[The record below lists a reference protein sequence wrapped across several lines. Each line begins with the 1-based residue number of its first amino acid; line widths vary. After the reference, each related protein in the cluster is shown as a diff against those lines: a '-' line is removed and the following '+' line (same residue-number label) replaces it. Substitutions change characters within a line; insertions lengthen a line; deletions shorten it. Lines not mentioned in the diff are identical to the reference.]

1 MGKPRRS
8 GRRNRRRTQKSPRP
22 PRAVTANAMGLNDW
36 TGVSRLVR
44 PLDRQG
50 LCALLAAAADSPGGG
65 HRLPSLV
72 VLWATGIRAAS
83 GSGTIDG
90 RGLRLLLAG
99 VRRVVPALR
108 RLEDCWPADPRFVV
122 GWPFE
127 GRMLRIHP
135 GEYSDPLMLLRT
147 ATVTA
152 RAIDDAVLATHG
164 FSLSDLIEA
173 ALSYGDWRLS
183 SIARCWP
190 TAGLHRDDPEQGDG
204 DLASQLKRI
213 SATPVAVTDDEVDVA
228 LSVQHADPAVW
239 TASCSN
245 PDRATA
251 AWAWASVDADQ
262 LSLALGPRTATLG
275 YALSLRHGG
284 NEFPVPASMVLSGLA
299 AAAGKLAAE
308 VADDET
314 ARDLL
319 QRVVTGQA
327 LSILTMSSPPSR
339 RPVDAPA
346 KTDSVPDFAGFV
358 SLPSQRRALVVKVV
372 TALDWDALEHEL
384 AAADAELLT
393 LDVEGVRSLG
403 VPLDPTGAVL
413 PLVVYGGPCLEPLGE
428 RGPIAHLHVEDLLTM
443 VRDLDQDKLDHDVLL
458 QFLEELILLPGIE
471 HFLPFDAEDVR
482 RHWRHFGVLNPTGE
496 TDVALAVDPRPD
508 DTAWAR
514 AAAWAPIEAVLC
526 AACLPPSW
534 FWASARLDERGYATL
549 FGKDKSVVFVRTD
562 PAAVVRTSLD
572 NALPNL
578 QIDATF
584 GYGVADG
591 VFLTLVNRPETAQ
604 LLTEPFDSPV
614 LVNIDFTAER
624 RPDGGDE
631 QVAVGWRAAREPLP
645 IIDLLFGPDWFEL
658 LADSPSDAHQLV
670 GEVLLRGLTDLT
682 ADLGVE
688 RCDRARRAFLEAWCS
703 APPVAML
710 HFQETTRDYRP
721 ERAFVLPRSF
731 ASRAR
736 AERAVAQAVTRAGI
750 GSCALVDGEAR
761 RFVRD
766 RLAPLIEETLSST
779 LSSWSPEAL
788 LLVAEQVND
797 AYGERARAVAEIE
810 RALAAPWAA
819 SWQELSRSAPEES
832 EMTRPLDLLL
842 ERLLITPLAGP
853 VVPDRFDIAEAADLV
868 AYALETELAL
878 DSTRRQ
884 LHGLAVMIA
893 PDGRVAVLPG
903 PASKLRAERHLTEDS
918 PDLDLPG
925 YLRADRDDRLR
936 IHQGQETEP
945 PLRPARIDGRPS
957 RQTNDFRPLAGVADV
972 PPSLLAADAL
982 LRRECGT
989 GMDGLNAVLGTAVS
1003 WHRDDDHVVLVERS
1017 DLRREVIAWSHL
1029 STEEIDAAIDRLT
1042 LDPGQLAS
1050 EGISYAAQERR
1061 HHRIAISPIP
1071 VVGGRL
1077 LVMPWRIFAAQ
1088 NTYANY
1094 LDDGRLPWHPE
1105 DFPKRVA
1112 QSFDHYRQIG
1122 NRALERAALEQA
1134 NALGLRGSINV
1145 TPAIAKAAGLTIA
1158 GEIDLLLADPTRQR
1172 IWVCEVK
1179 DIYTAVSPQT
1189 IQRRIDKYTS
1199 SRHGFVRRLLMRQR
1213 EVADDTSGA
1222 LALLGLPGTFGSWR
1236 VLPLMITRRVEP
1248 AAFVAGIGVPFV
1260 VIADLTATL
1269 SAPADPSSGHV
1280 PIGST

>member
-1 MGKPRRS
+1 
-8 GRRNRRRTQKSPRP
+8 
-22 PRAVTANAMGLNDW
+22 
-36 TGVSRLVR
+36 
-44 PLDRQG
+44 
-50 LCALLAAAADSPGGG
+50 
-65 HRLPSLV
+65 
-72 VLWATGIRAAS
+72 
-83 GSGTIDG
+83 
-90 RGLRLLLAG
+90 
-99 VRRVVPALR
+99 
-108 RLEDCWPADPRFVV
+108 
-122 GWPFE
+122 
-127 GRMLRIHP
+127 MLRVHP
-135 GEYSDPLMLLRT
+135 GEFSDPLMLLRT

-152 RAIDDAVLATHG
+152 GAIDDAVLAIHG
-164 FSLSDLIEA
+164 FSLSDLIEV

-183 SIARCWP
+183 AVAGCWP
-190 TAGLHRDDPEQGDG
+190 TADLGREDPDQSDE
-204 DLASQLKRI
+204 DLASLLTRI
-213 SATPVAVTDDEVDVA
+213 SSTPVAVTDDEVGAA
-228 LSVQHADPAVW
+228 LSAQHVDPAAW
-239 TASCSN
+239 TASCSH
-245 PDRATA
+245 PDRAAA

-262 LSLALGPRTATLG
+262 LSFALGPRTAALG
-275 YALSLRHGG
+275 FALALRDGDS
-284 NEFPVPASMVLSGLA
+284 EFPVPASMVLSGLA
-299 AAAGKLAAE
+299 AAAGMLAAE
-308 VADDET
+308 VADDEA

-319 QRVVTGQA
+319 HRVVTGQA
-327 LSILTMSSPPSR
+327 LSMLTMSSPPSR
-339 RPVDAPA
+339 RPVEAPE
-346 KTDSVPDFAGFV
+346 KKDSAPDFAAFV
-358 SLPSQRRALVVKVV
+358 SLPSERRALVVKVV
-372 TALDWDALEHEL
+372 TALDSDRLEHEL

-393 LDVEGVRSLG
+393 LDVDGVRSLG
-403 VPLDPTGAVL
+403 VPLDATGAVL
-413 PLVVYGGPCLEPLGE
+413 RLVVYGGPCLEPLGE
-428 RGPIAHLHVEDLLTM
+428 RGPIAHLHVEDLVTM

-471 HFLPFDAEDVR
+471 HFLPFDAEDVW

-514 AAAWAPIEAVLC
+514 AAAWAPIESVLC

-534 FWASARLDERGYATL
+534 IWASARLDDRGYATL

-562 PAAVVRTSLD
+562 PAVVVRTTLD

-578 QIDATF
+578 RIDATF

-591 VFLTLVNRPETAQ
+591 VFLTLVNRPETAR
-604 LLTEPFDSPV
+604 LLTEPFGCPV
-614 LVNIDFTAER
+614 LVNIDFAAER
-624 RPDGGDE
+624 QPDVGDE
-631 QVAVGWRAAREPLP
+631 RVAVGWRTAREPLL
-645 IIDLLFGPDWFEL
+645 IIDLLLGPDWFEL
-658 LADSPSDAHQLV
+658 LADSPSEAHQLV
-670 GEVLLRGLTDLT
+670 GEVLVCGLTDLT
-682 ADLGVE
+682 GGQSVE
-688 RCDRARRAFLEAWCS
+688 QCDRVRRAFLEAWCS
-703 APPVAML
+703 AAPVAML

-736 AERAVAQAVTRAGI
+736 AARAVAQAVTRAGV

-766 RLAPLIEETLSST
+766 RLLPLIDETLDST

-797 AYGERARAVAEIE
+797 AYGERARAAAEIE

-842 ERLLITPLAGP
+842 ERLLITPLAGR

-903 PASKLRAERHLTEDS
+903 PASKLRADDHLAEDA

-936 IHQGQETEP
+936 IREEDEEDETES
-945 PLRPARIDGRPS
+945 PLRPARIDGRSS
-957 RQTNDFRPLAGVADV
+957 RQPNDFRPLAGVADV

-989 GMDGLNAVLGTAVS
+989 GVDGLNAVLGTAVS
-1003 WHRDDDHVVLVERS
+1003 WDRDDDHVVLVERS
-1017 DLRREVIAWSHL
+1017 DLRREAIAWSHL
-1029 STEEIDAAIDRLT
+1029 STEEIAAAIDRLT
-1042 LDPGQLAS
+1042 LDPEQLAS

-1071 VVGGRL
+1071 IVGGRL

-1094 LDDGRLPWHPE
+1094 LDDGRLPWHPK
-1105 DFPKRVA
+1105 DLPKTVMEA
-1112 QSFDHYRQIG
+1112 FGHYRQIG
-1122 NRALERAALEQA
+1122 NHALERAALEQA
-1134 NALGLRGSINV
+1134 NALGLPASINV
-1145 TPAIAKAAGLTIA
+1145 TPAMAKAAGLTIG
-1158 GEIDLLLADPTRQR
+1158 GEIDLLVADPTRQR

-1179 DIYTAVSPQT
+1179 DLYTAVSPQT
-1189 IQRRIDKYTS
+1189 IQRRIDKYIN
-1199 SRHGFVRRLLMRQR
+1199 SRDGFVKRLLTRQR
-1213 EVADDTSGA
+1213 EVAENTSGA
-1222 LALLGLPGTFGSWR
+1222 LALLGVPGEVEKWR

-1260 VIADLTATL
+1260 VIADLATTL
-1269 SAPADPSSGHV
+1269 SAPAEPSSGHV

>member
-1 MGKPRRS
+1 
-8 GRRNRRRTQKSPRP
+8 
-22 PRAVTANAMGLNDW
+22 
-36 TGVSRLVR
+36 
-44 PLDRQG
+44 
-50 LCALLAAAADSPGGG
+50 
-65 HRLPSLV
+65 
-72 VLWATGIRAAS
+72 
-83 GSGTIDG
+83 
-90 RGLRLLLAG
+90 
-99 VRRVVPALR
+99 
-108 RLEDCWPADPRFVV
+108 
-122 GWPFE
+122 
-127 GRMLRIHP
+127 MLRVHP
-135 GEYSDPLMLLRT
+135 GEFNDPLMLLRT

-152 RAIDDAVLATHG
+152 RAIDDAVLAIHG
-164 FSLSDLIEA
+164 FSLSDFIEV

-183 SIARCWP
+183 AVAGCWP
-190 TAGLHRDDPEQGDG
+190 TADLGREDPDQSDE
-204 DLASQLKRI
+204 DLASLLKRI
-213 SATPVAVTDDEVDVA
+213 SSTPVAVTDDEIGAA
-228 LSVQHADPAVW
+228 LSLQEADASAW
-239 TASCSN
+239 TASCSH
-245 PDRATA
+245 PDRAAA
-251 AWAWASVDADQ
+251 AWAWATVDANQ
-262 LSLALGPRTATLG
+262 LSLALGPRAGTLG
-275 YALSLRHGG
+275 YALALRDGES
-284 NEFPVPASMVLSGLA
+284 EFPVPASMVLSGLA
-299 AAAGKLAAE
+299 ATAGMLAAE
-308 VADDET
+308 VSNDEVV
-314 ARDLL
+314 RDLL
-319 QRVVTGQA
+319 QGVVTGQA
-327 LSILTMSSPPSR
+327 LSMLTMSSPPSR
-339 RPVDAPA
+339 RPVEALT
-346 KTDSVPDFAGFV
+346 KSDSAPDFAGFV
-358 SLPSQRRALVVKVV
+358 SLPSARRALVVKVV
-372 TALDWDALEHEL
+372 TALGWDALEHEL

-393 LDVEGVRSLG
+393 LDVEGVRNLG
-403 VPLDPTGAVL
+403 VPLDATGKVL

-428 RGPIAHLHVEDLLTM
+428 RGPVAHLHVEDLVTM

-471 HFLPFDAEDVR
+471 HFLPFDAEDVW
-482 RHWRHFGVLNPTGE
+482 RHWRHSGVLNPTGE

-514 AAAWAPIEAVLC
+514 AAAWAPIESVLC
-526 AACLPPSW
+526 AAYLPPSW
-534 FWASARLDERGYATL
+534 FWASARLDDRGYATL
-549 FGKDKSVVFVRTD
+549 FGKDKSVLFVRTD
-562 PAAVVRTSLD
+562 PAVVVRTTLD

-578 QIDATF
+578 RIDATF

-591 VFLTLVNRPETAQ
+591 VFLTLVNRPETAR
-604 LLTEPFDSPV
+604 LLTEPFDCPV
-614 LVNIDFTAER
+614 LVNIDFAAER
-624 RPDGGDE
+624 QPDVGDE
-631 QVAVGWRAAREPLP
+631 RVAVGWRTAREPLL
-645 IIDLLFGPDWFEL
+645 IIDLLLGPDWFEL
-658 LADSPSDAHQLV
+658 LADSPSEAHQLV
-670 GEVLLRGLTDLT
+670 GEVLVRGLTDLT
-682 ADLGVE
+682 GDQGVE
-688 RCDRARRAFLEAWCS
+688 RCDRVRRAFLEAWCS

-750 GSCALVDGEAR
+750 GPCALVDGEAR

-766 RLAPLIEETLSST
+766 RLLPLIEETLDST
-779 LSSWSPEAL
+779 LSSWSRDAL

-797 AYGERARAVAEIE
+797 AYGERARAAAEIE

-819 SWQELSRSAPEES
+819 TWQELSRSAPEES

-868 AYALETELAL
+868 AYALETELGL

-903 PASKLRAERHLTEDS
+903 PASKLRADGHLTEDA
-918 PDLDLPG
+918 PDLDLPS

-936 IHQGQETEP
+936 IHQDQETEP
-945 PLRPARIDGRPS
+945 PLRPAHIDGQSSSQP
-957 RQTNDFRPLAGVADV
+957 NDFRPLAGITEV

-989 GMDGLNAVLGTAVS
+989 GIDGLNAVLGTAVS

-1017 DLRREVIAWSHL
+1017 DLWREAIAWSHL
-1029 STEEIDAAIDRLT
+1029 STEEVDAAIDRLT
-1042 LDPGQLAS
+1042 LDPEQLAS

-1077 LVMPWRIFAAQ
+1077 LLMPWRIFAAQ

-1105 DFPKRVA
+1105 DLPKRVA

-1122 NRALERAALEQA
+1122 NHALERAALARA
-1134 NALGLRGSINV
+1134 NALGLPASINL
-1145 TPAIAKAAGLTIA
+1145 TPAIAKAAGLTIG
-1158 GEIDLLLADPTRQR
+1158 GEIDLLVADPTRQR

-1189 IQRRIDKYTS
+1189 IQRRIDKYTN
-1199 SRHGFVRRLLMRQR
+1199 SRHGFVRRLLTRQR
-1213 EVADDTSGA
+1213 EVAGNISGV
-1222 LALLGLPGTFGSWR
+1222 LAFLGLPATSGSWR
-1236 VLPLMITRRVEP
+1236 TLPLMITRRVEP

-1260 VIADLTATL
+1260 VIADLAAALT
-1269 SAPADPSSGHV
+1269 APAEPSSGHV

>member
-1 MGKPRRS
+1 
-8 GRRNRRRTQKSPRP
+8 
-22 PRAVTANAMGLNDW
+22 
-36 TGVSRLVR
+36 
-44 PLDRQG
+44 
-50 LCALLAAAADSPGGG
+50 
-65 HRLPSLV
+65 
-72 VLWATGIRAAS
+72 
-83 GSGTIDG
+83 
-90 RGLRLLLAG
+90 
-99 VRRVVPALR
+99 
-108 RLEDCWPADPRFVV
+108 
-122 GWPFE
+122 
-127 GRMLRIHP
+127 MLRVHP
-135 GEYSDPLMLLRT
+135 GEFSDPLMLLRT

-152 RAIDDAVLATHG
+152 RAIDDAVLAIHR
-164 FSLSDLIEA
+164 FSLSDLIEV

-183 SIARCWP
+183 AVAECWP
-190 TAGLHRDDPEQGDG
+190 TADLGREDPDHSDE
-204 DLASQLKRI
+204 DLAALLKRI
-213 SATPVAVTDDEVDVA
+213 SSTPVAVTDDEVGAA
-228 LSVQHADPAVW
+228 LSVQHADPAAW
-239 TASCSN
+239 TASCSH
-245 PDRATA
+245 PDRAAA
-251 AWAWASVDADQ
+251 AWAWATVDADQ
-262 LSLALGPRTATLG
+262 LSLALGPRAATLG
-275 YALSLRHGG
+275 YALALRNGD

-299 AAAGKLAAE
+299 GAAGMLAAE
-308 VADDET
+308 VSIDEA
-314 ARDLL
+314 ARYLL
-319 QRVVTGQA
+319 QRVVTEQA
-327 LSILTMSSPPSR
+327 LSMLTMSSPPSR
-339 RPVDAPA
+339 RTVEVPERKESA
-346 KTDSVPDFAGFV
+346 PDFAGFV
-358 SLPSQRRALVVKVV
+358 SLPSPRRALAVKVV

-384 AAADAELLT
+384 AVADVELVT

-403 VPLDPTGAVL
+403 VPLDATGAVL
-413 PLVVYGGPCLEPLGE
+413 PLVVYGGPCLEPLAE
-428 RGPIAHLHVEDLLTM
+428 RGPIAHLHVEDLVTM
-443 VRDLDQDKLDHDVLL
+443 VRELDQDKLDHDVLL
-458 QFLEELILLPGIE
+458 QFLEELILLPGIR
-471 HFLPFDAEDVR
+471 HFLPFDAEDVW

-514 AAAWAPIEAVLC
+514 ATAWAPIESVLC
-526 AACLPPSW
+526 AACLSPSW
-534 FWASARLDERGYATL
+534 FWASARLDDRGYATL

-562 PAAVVRTSLD
+562 PAVVVRTSLD

-578 QIDATF
+578 RIDATF

-591 VFLTLVNRPETAQ
+591 VFLTLVNRPETAR
-604 LLTEPFDSPV
+604 LLTEPFDHPV
-614 LVNIDFTAER
+614 LVNIDFAAER
-624 RPDGGDE
+624 QPDVGDE
-631 QVAVGWRAAREPLP
+631 QVAVGWRTAREPLL
-645 IIDLLFGPDWFEL
+645 IIDLLLGPDWFEL
-658 LADSPSDAHQLV
+658 LADSPSEAHQLI
-670 GEVLLRGLTDLT
+670 GEVLVRGLRDLT
-682 ADLGVE
+682 GDQSVE
-688 RCDRARRAFLEAWCS
+688 QYDRVRRAFLDAWCS
-703 APPVAML
+703 APPVSML

-736 AERAVAQAVTRAGI
+736 AERAVAQAVTNAGI
-750 GSCALVDGEAR
+750 RSCALVDGEAR

-766 RLAPLIEETLSST
+766 RLLPLIEETLSAT
-779 LSSWSPEAL
+779 LSSWSPEAF

-868 AYALETELAL
+868 AYALKTELAL

-893 PDGRVAVLPG
+893 PDGRAAVLPG
-903 PASKLRAERHLTEDS
+903 PASKLRADVHLTGDA

-945 PLRPARIDGRPS
+945 PVRPARIDGRPS
-957 RQTNDFRPLAGVADV
+957 RQPNDFRPLAGVTDV

-989 GMDGLNAVLGTAVS
+989 GIDGLNAVLGTAVS
-1003 WHRDDDHVVLVERS
+1003 WHHDDDRVVLVERS
-1017 DLRREVIAWSHL
+1017 DLRREAIAWSHL

-1042 LDPGQLAS
+1042 LDPEQLAS
-1050 EGISYAAQERR
+1050 EGISYATQERR
-1061 HHRIAISPIP
+1061 HHRMAISPIP

-1105 DFPKRVA
+1105 DLPDTVIDAFG
-1112 QSFDHYRQIG
+1112 HYRQIG

-1134 NALGLRGSINV
+1134 NALGLPGSMNV
-1145 TPAIAKAAGLTIA
+1145 TPAMAKAAGLTIG
-1158 GEIDLLLADPTRQR
+1158 GEIDLLVADPAHER

-1189 IQRRIDKYTS
+1189 IQRRIDKYTN
-1199 SRHGFVRRLLMRQR
+1199 SRHGFVRRLLTRRR
-1213 EVADDTSGA
+1213 EVAGNTSGA
-1222 LALLGLPGTFGSWR
+1222 LALLRMPTTVGSWR
-1236 VLPLMITRRVEP
+1236 TLPLMVTRRVEP

-1260 VIADLTATL
+1260 VIADLAATI
-1269 SAPADPSSGHV
+1269 SAPGDPSSGHV
-1280 PIGST
+1280 PIGLT